1 MKKNWRMP
9 IIFILLASI
18 LLLPGCWNRTE
29 LNDLAIITA
38 TALDLTED
46 KQLLLSVL
54 LFVAK
59 ISSGGEQGAQGSE
72 NEETIVVSAK
82 GKTIAE
88 ATAKL
93 QEVLP
98 RQVFWGHNKIYIFSR
113 KVAKEGILDHID
125 FLLRHPG
132 PRERAKL
139 FVSQD
144 EAREILKLPSSLEG
158 DISEVLKELA
168 KEETGLNVTLKNF
181 QEMLTHPAEAAIL
194 PVIEIYNLNE
204 NKRGP
209 ILYGAA
215 VFQNGAMTGVIDR
228 KATRGVM
235 WLREEIK
242 TATVSISMEG
252 VEGSVAFFL
261 KKNRTRLI
269 PHIEGDKW
277 NITVKIDTEDDIVQ
291 NTTPLNVVGPSMMA
305 KNAEKDLWLSAI
317 WGSTSGFLTVY
328 LAWKLHRL
336 FPNQTIVQ
344 QLEQVFGRWFGKLLA
359 GIFLFFIMHAS
370 GLIIREYGEFIVGT
384 LLTRTPINVV
394 MGCIVFVSAFAVH
407 GGIELLGRFSTIV
420 APVFVLLILVL
431 FLMLLPDYRVD
442 NMLPVMENGI
452 IPSLKGSII
461 SHAWF
466 MEFLLITFLFPYVHD
481 QSKTLRRGML
491 AVLGMLITMI
501 VTGFTSLLLLGNNTA
516 TFNFPVFIASRYISL
531 ADFLEHVESI
541 VMVLWM
547 LGGFVQISMWYYA
560 LVLGTTQCLKLTEY
574 RPIVFPFSFI
584 LIAFSIWATP
594 NFQKMVVHF
603 FTTASVFSFIILIAL
618 PLLLLL
624 AAFIRRRMTGEEGRM
639 EPDP

>member
-235 WLREEIK
+235 WLRDEIK
-242 TATVSISMEG
+242 TATVSISMKG
-252 VEGSVAFFL
+252 IEGSVAFFL

-291 NTTPLNVVGPSMMA
+291 NTTPLNVVDPKHTPILEKSLGDYIEQRIRSALALAQKKWNADIFGFSDVFRRSYPKEWRKA
-305 KNAEKDLWLSAI
+305 KEHWDEI
-317 WGSTSGFLTVY
+317 
-328 LAWKLHRL
+328 
-336 FPNQTIVQ
+336 FPNIEVKVEPKVKV
-344 QLEQVFGRWFGKLLA
+344 LRPGMMGK
-359 GIFLFFIMHAS
+359 
-370 GLIIREYGEFIVGT
+370 
-384 LLTRTPINVV
+384 
-394 MGCIVFVSAFAVH
+394 
-407 GGIELLGRFSTIV
+407 
-420 APVFVLLILVL
+420 
-431 FLMLLPDYRVD
+431 
-442 NMLPVMENGI
+442 
-452 IPSLKGSII
+452 
-461 SHAWF
+461 
-466 MEFLLITFLFPYVHD
+466 
-481 QSKTLRRGML
+481 
-491 AVLGMLITMI
+491 
-501 VTGFTSLLLLGNNTA
+501 
-516 TFNFPVFIASRYISL
+516 
-531 ADFLEHVESI
+531 
-541 VMVLWM
+541 
-547 LGGFVQISMWYYA
+547 
-560 LVLGTTQCLKLTEY
+560 
-574 RPIVFPFSFI
+574 
-584 LIAFSIWATP
+584 
-594 NFQKMVVHF
+594 
-603 FTTASVFSFIILIAL
+603 
-618 PLLLLL
+618 
-624 AAFIRRRMTGEEGRM
+624 
-639 EPDP
+639 